1 MYALLF
7 PTLTPFILLSMVMGL
22 AWWEDRVLPR
32 TEPDRTP
39 AAASAASGAEATE
52 APFAPG
58 DPAPIPRLAVTTMAL
73 TGEIARS

>member
-7 PTLTPFILLSMVMGL
+7 PTLTPFVLLAMVMGL

-39 AAASAASGAEATE
+39 ATASGAEPAE
-52 APFAPG
+52 APFATR
-58 DPAPIPRLAVTTMAL
+58 DPAPIPRLTVTTMAL
-73 TGEIARS
+73 TREITRR